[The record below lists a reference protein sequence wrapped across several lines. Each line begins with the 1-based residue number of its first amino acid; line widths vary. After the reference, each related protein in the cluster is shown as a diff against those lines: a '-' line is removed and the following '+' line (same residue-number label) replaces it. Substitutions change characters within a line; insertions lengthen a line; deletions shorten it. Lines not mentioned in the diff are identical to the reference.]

1 MQSPALAVC
10 TWARASNHLP
20 GDHRVWPLGELTMVQ
35 EFEAL
40 SNVAMVHGLK
50 GSLAREASLKTWGH
64 SDG

>member
-1 MQSPALAVC
+1 M
-10 TWARASNHLP
+10 
-20 GDHRVWPLGELTMVQ
+20 WPLGELTTVQ